1 MGVYVEQEYRI
12 KRAKGTGRDPKSP
25 KLSGRHI
32 HASKSA
38 FNHKVRHGEDKKAY
52 TWTPTKEV
60 TFKITGSGKT
70 AAGIKNGIDYITRD
84 GELEAYCYDG
94 KGSEQTGKGEDF
106 NREFT
111 STLSKGNDYSRT
123 YRGENIDHV
132 KNMVFSPPPEAGV
145 SREDALKATVEFLK
159 ETYPNHAFVAVYHD
173 DKEDHPHVH
182 VNIKL
187 RDEETGRRLRL
198 TKAETRKFRNGF
210 HRKLKGMGYD
220 VTATWK
226 KDPERKRE
234 IERLQAENPK
244 RLRNVYKVVDFGET
258 SYQNKAGEKRTPF
271 LTYETLKGGK
281 QVTIWGKDL
290 KNHFESEKLQPGT
303 LIKVKKL
310 APTLV
315 RSPMFND
322 DGTVAGYRET
332 HRNNWQI
339 ENIALERNR
348 ERQVHERETRQPEE
362 SDVKKQLSRK
372 HEQGHNIG
380 FALEHGFT
388 KDSEEHKKLRIQQE
402 RNWKGLGF

>member
-1 MGVYVEQEYRI
+1 
-12 KRAKGTGRDPKSP
+12 
-25 KLSGRHI
+25 
-32 HASKSA
+32 
-38 FNHKVRHGEDKKAY
+38 
-52 TWTPTKEV
+52 
-60 TFKITGSGKT
+60 
-70 AAGIKNGIDYITRD
+70 
-84 GELEAYCYDG
+84 
-94 KGSEQTGKGEDF
+94 
-106 NREFT
+106 
-111 STLSKGNDYSRT
+111 
-123 YRGENIDHV
+123 
-132 KNMVFSPPPEAGV
+132 
-145 SREDALKATVEFLK
+145 
-159 ETYPNHAFVAVYHD
+159 
-173 DKEDHPHVH
+173 
-182 VNIKL
+182 

-198 TKAETRKFRNGF
+198 TKSETRKFRNGF